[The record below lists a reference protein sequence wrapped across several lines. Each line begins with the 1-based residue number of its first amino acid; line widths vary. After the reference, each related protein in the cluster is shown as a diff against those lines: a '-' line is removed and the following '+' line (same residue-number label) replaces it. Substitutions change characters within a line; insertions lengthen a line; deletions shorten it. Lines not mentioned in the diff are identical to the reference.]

1 MSEQDDD
8 EGILKPH
15 SLRVLRVED
24 NQGKVVPFLAV
35 EVEPDTG
42 LDDNLVHFGEEAHS
56 HLAGRYFYCFK
67 LDKAELERLAYYAL
81 VVVGQMQPD

>member
-1 MSEQDDD
+1 MSED
-8 EGILKPH
+8 EGVLQPH

-24 NQGKVVPFLAV
+24 ESGTVIPFLAV
-35 EVEPDTG
+35 EVQPEQS
-42 LDDNLVHFGEEAHS
+42 LDANLVHFGEEAHS
-56 HLAGRYFYCFK
+56 FLAGRYFYCFK